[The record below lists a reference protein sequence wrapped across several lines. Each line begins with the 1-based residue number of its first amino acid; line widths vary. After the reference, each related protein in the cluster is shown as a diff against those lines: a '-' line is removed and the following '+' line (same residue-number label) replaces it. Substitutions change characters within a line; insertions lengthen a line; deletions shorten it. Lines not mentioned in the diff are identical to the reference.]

1 VRTAIASVA
10 AVCLVS
16 VSALAWSS
24 SRQVRPVSSTAPATL
39 DIESALKALRHDLQA
54 SRADI
59 VAKNVSLTADQAAKF
74 WPVFE
79 KYQKEQ
85 SAIMDAQM
93 KGIRQYAEKFE
104 ALDDAGALSLMK
116 THLDRD
122 QKMVTL
128 RQTWLAEFQKV
139 LPGKLAVRVMQIDRR
154 ISLAHQVE
162 FSSQIPLVQ

>member
-1 VRTAIASVA
+1 MRTSLASVA
-10 AVCLVS
+10 VVCLIS

-24 SRQVRPVSSTAPATL
+24 SRQVRPAGSAVTATPSV
-39 DIESALKALRHDLQA
+39 EEALKALRYDLQA

-59 VAKNVSLTADQAAKF
+59 IAKNVSLTADQAAKF

-85 SAIMDAQM
+85 SAIMDAQLNGL
-93 KGIRQYAEKFE
+93 KEYAAKYDN
-104 ALDDAGALSLMK
+104 LDDASALSLMK
-116 THLDRD
+116 THLERD
-122 QKMVTL
+122 AKMVTL

-139 LPGKLAVRVMQIDRR
+139 LPAKTAVRVMQIDRR

-162 FSSQIPLVQ
+162 FASQIPLVQ